1 MSEQITI
8 LIVDDEP
15 DILEF
20 LKYNFEQKDYNV
32 LTAKNGLKA
41 IKLAQK
47 HLPEIIILDIM
58 MPKLDGLETC
68 RILRENKKMENTYI
82 LFLTAKNDDATEI
95 AGFEAGGD
103 DFISKPIRI
112 RTLMARVEALLNRRN
127 KSIPTKEVIKIDDFV
142 IDTEKRKIILDEKEI
157 KLPKLQFKL
166 LSLLASHPERVFT
179 RDEIYNKIWGHGT
192 IVGDRTLDVHIRNI
206 RKKIGN
212 DYIHTTK
219 GVGYSFKNSK

>member
-1 MSEQITI
+1 MSEQISI

-20 LKYNFEQKDYNV
+20 LKYNFEQKGFNV

-41 IKLAQK
+41 IKLAKK

-68 RILRENKKMENTYI
+68 RILRENKKMDNTYI

-127 KSIPTKEVIKIDDFV
+127 KSIPTNDIIKIDNFV
-142 IDTEKRKIILDEKEI
+142 IDNEKRKIILDEKEI